1 MEDPAFFSRPPS
13 PGSDDRLPFFLPS
26 FLLPHLGDKGKGE
39 CWSVVHKEQEM
50 PTTSYTILAKS
61 LLSENW
67 IKKKGGPFIY
77 LEVMPW
83 SELLQHLLDSFGKL
97 LQPVFRSE
105 VR

>member
-1 MEDPAFFSRPPS
+1 MEDPASFRQPPS
-13 PGSDDRLPFFLPS
+13 LGSDDRLPFFLPS
-26 FLLPHLGDKGKGE
+26 FLLPHMGDNGKGE

-50 PTTSYTILAKS
+50 PTTSYAILAKS

-83 SELLQHLLDSFGKL
+83 SELLEHLRAGFGKL
-97 LQPVFRSE
+97 LQPVLRSE
-105 VR
+105 VL